1 MVHSELPADAPIAM
15 RSCTVSARL
24 EANFTYSCPHCR
36 VELEA
41 PAGGWDGW
49 VRCPSCA
56 RVFLPPEP
64 DRLPRSVRASAASRP
79 NGDTQPGDGTT
90 AGTAL
95 VEPAGVFTSRMA
107 HTSGARLVFTTG
119 FVLCLFLSLIFFLDF
134 QPGKLAIF
142 GALTIGF
149 FLLLLRTPRK
159 RLPPVGSN

>member
-1 MVHSELPADAPIAM
+1 MRQSLL

-24 EANFTYSCPHCR
+24 ETNFTCSCPHCR
-36 VELEA
+36 VELEP

-64 DRLPRSVRASAASRP
+64 DRVPHGVSAGAASSP
-79 NGDTQPGDGTT
+79 NGGNRVGDGTT
-90 AGTAL
+90 TGPAL
-95 VEPAGVFTSRMA
+95 VEPAGIFTSRMA
-107 HTSGARLVFTTG
+107 HTSGTRLVFTTG

-159 RLPPVGSN
+159 RLPPVGPN